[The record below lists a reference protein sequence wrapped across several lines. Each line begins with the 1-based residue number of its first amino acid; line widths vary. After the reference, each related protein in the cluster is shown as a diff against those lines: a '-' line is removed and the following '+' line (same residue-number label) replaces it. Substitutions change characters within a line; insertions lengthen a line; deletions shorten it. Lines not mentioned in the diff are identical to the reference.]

1 MSYHFEKT
9 RSNNCKESGF
19 TLIEILVAVAIFGLI
34 GVVSG
39 QLLVRVVQAQQA
51 SEERADH
58 LADLQRAMA
67 LFERDVLQ
75 AAPRP
80 IRDGFGDPQ
89 PALRLEVGGSL
100 EFTRHGWSN
109 PLGLARSDLQ
119 RVAWE
124 LDAEGNLE
132 RRFWS
137 VLDRAQDTSPR
148 SQRIL
153 EGVER
158 LTIQLLDADG
168 GAWEAWPRDD
178 RAAGLTRLPGEE
190 AAAEEESGPELAA
203 LRLEIVVPPFGRVER
218 LLQVPR
224 PAPSLARPEPGI
236 EDDTALDIP
245 SEPDSDPQP
254 EPSDPGGASDS
265 A

>member
-1 MSYHFEKT
+1 MSYHFEKSLPST
-9 RSNNCKESGF
+9 CKESGF

-51 SEERADH
+51 SEERADR

-89 PALRLEVGGSL
+89 PALRLEVGGHL

-132 RRFWS
+132 RRFWT

-158 LTIQLLDADG
+158 LGIELLDADG
-168 GAWEAWPRDD
+168 GTWEAWPRDD

-190 AAAEEESGPELAA
+190 LEDESGPELAA

-218 LLQVPR
+218 LLPVPR
-224 PAPSLARPEPGI
+224 PAPSLARPEPGVT
-236 EDDTALDIP
+236 DDPAVDTPTD
-245 SEPDSDPQP
+245 PDSDP
-254 EPSDPGGASDS
+254 DPGSDGASDGE
-265 A
+265 